1 MVEHHLVVVLHHL
14 IEPLLLAG
22 AVVTLSLRLAHDL
35 KAEILGAEQVGHARV
50 HDQAGVVR
58 LDVGVALAVLR
69 PDDIRVLAVVVAPRL
84 REPLES
90 GLVLELYLAGYVG
103 SKEVVHVSPNSKGLG
118 RTRPGRGYSPR
129 TSRSLKP

>member
-14 IEPLLLAG
+14 IEPLLLGG

-50 HDQAGVVR
+50 HDQAGIVR
-58 LDVGVALAVLR
+58 LDVGVALAVLH
-69 PDDIRVLAVVVAPRL
+69 PDDVGVLAVVVAPGL

-90 GLVLELYLAGYVG
+90 GLILELYLAGYVG
-103 SKEVVHVSPNSKGLG
+103 GKEVVHVSPNSKGLG